1 VLNFGSDVFSYQGI
15 KDLKK
20 EAYKN
25 FDRLNNRS
33 ENLDS
38 LQDKTENLAGT
49 SQTFNRGSHRVRKQM
64 WWKDVKMRIWIIVG
78 IIILLIVIIVPSG
91 IHVPWKHSESEPN
104 KRL

>member
-1 VLNFGSDVFSYQGI
+1 MYSYQDMQELFKVAG
-15 KDLKK
+15 
-20 EAYKN
+20 
-25 FDRLNNRS
+25 NNIEGVTKRG
-33 ENLDS
+33 EHLDS

-49 SQTFNRGSHRVRKQM
+49 AQGFNRGSHRVRKQM

-91 IHVPWKHSESEPN
+91 IHAPWKHSESEPN